1 MESLVSINITIGD
14 KLINPTKLPILFY
27 WDGNNDLRK
36 LIVSDK
42 ELREH
47 IKNSI
52 TSLDEYDKCDISYF
66 YFKFDGNEEKYT
78 EHTIHIKDF
87 MSIDDIN
94 ESIIMDMI
102 CNVCKNLYFN
112 VFGKAYEIE
121 MIVTEN
127 PELSSIQDMYA
138 KIIEKYGKR
147 VSKETFVNYIL
158 SKLVMSGKNKEILQ
172 ERLNKMI

>member
-1 MESLVSINITIGD
+1 MESLVSINITVGD

-52 TSLDEYDKCDISYF
+52 TSLDDYDKCDISYF

-87 MSIDDIN
+87 MSIDDID
-94 ESIIMDMI
+94 ESIIINMVYDI
-102 CNVCKNLYFN
+102 CRNVYFN
-112 VFGKAYEIE
+112 VFGKEYEIE
-121 MIVTEN
+121 MIVAEN
-127 PELSSIQDMYA
+127 PELLSIQDMYA
-138 KIIEKYGKR
+138 KITEKYGKR

-158 SKLVMSGKNKEILQ
+158 SKSGMSGKNKEILQ
-172 ERLNKMI
+172 QRLNNMI